1 MPRVRQ
7 GQQPIPGVGQ
17 PEIEK
22 IFRSRAVV
30 TIGYPADMC
39 RPRQENNEWSV
50 WREAPAKIVT
60 YIHTKVTSDGLLAPR
75 IQFRWHT
82 WQMADTVSQPG
93 AFPVDINVCS
103 GLH

>member
-7 GQQPIPGVGQ
+7 GQQPIPVFGQ

-22 IFRSRAVV
+22 ILRSRPVV

-75 IQFRWHT
+75 IQFRWHIGRWPIPYLSRGT
-82 WQMADTVSQPG
+82 
-93 AFPVDINVCS
+93 FPVDINVWS